1 MRVCVVSKEGAAA
14 HCAYVLPY
22 AYVGIRRSVVFIYC
36 VDTINK
42 KFASVTFVPECC
54 VAETKQK
61 SGLMD
66 APTTAALNWG
76 EIAQRVKGQ
85 QGYTA
90 MMRWGKVAHGLTKT
104 EDVVRMQHE
113 LMKVRAQW
121 PNTTGAAGKRGIINW
136 RPDMEAMGATEYPS
150 NENSDPTQP
159 GVFAM
164 YDSLYNM
171 RRERS
176 WMKRISRTKWDGT
189 HNWQIQVFRTH
200 RVRASVAAHNMEH
213 PRLTSF
219 VETRQGTSTEA
230 GIAIDIPEDIA
241 RGTQFQMEQ
250 RLIELLQSAAV
261 EMDYTESHFVIRSF
275 LGGGSCVCKLL
286 CKLRRPA
293 ASHFPDGILQH
304 A

>member
-1 MRVCVVSKEGAAA
+1 
-14 HCAYVLPY
+14 
-22 AYVGIRRSVVFIYC
+22 
-36 VDTINK
+36 
-42 KFASVTFVPECC
+42 
-54 VAETKQK
+54 
-61 SGLMD
+61 MD

-275 LGGGSCVCKLL
+275 LGGGLL
-286 CKLRRPA
+286 RMQITMQTTTARCFAFPRRHFTTCMKTNGRRNTIAQGGRATTQTWNWA
-293 ASHFPDGILQH
+293 ARRTPLLSPTT
-304 A
+304 